1 MPVSCTNFTEVSF
14 HMLTVVSTFK
24 TGVRSRGQRDMAKL
38 PVFQETRNFL
48 KNEGGGEVVACNQKL
63 PT

>member
-1 MPVSCTNFTEVSF
+1 
-14 HMLTVVSTFK
+14 MLTVVSTFK